1 MLNISANTT
10 PLRKSKFNFHSIH
23 LTSTDPAEVSVSL
36 TIPGILFTIN
46 STMAG
51 SQFYSYPQFQTVVS
65 LEHGVIPYV
74 PEIEQEQC
82 IPTRS
87 RIWRELILA
96 NASELVGG
104 AK

>member
-1 MLNISANTT
+1 MLNQTQNTT
-10 PLRKSKFNFHSIH
+10 PLRKSRFTFHSIY
-23 LTSTDPAEVSVSL
+23 LTSTEPAEVSVSL
-36 TIPGILFTIN
+36 TIPGILFTLN

-65 LEHGVIPYV
+65 LEHAVIPYV

-87 RIWRELILA
+87 RLWRELITA
-96 NASELVGG
+96 AVPEMV
-104 AK
+104 

>member
-1 MLNISANTT
+1 MFKTT
-10 PLRKSKFNFHSIH
+10 ESTRPLRKSRFNFHSIN
-23 LTSTDPAEVSVSL
+23 LTNTEPAEVSVNL
-36 TIPGILFTIN
+36 TIPGVLFTLN

-65 LEHGVIPYV
+65 LEHAVIPYV

-87 RIWRELILA
+87 RLWRELITA
-96 NASELVGG
+96 AVPEMV
-104 AK
+104 